1 MISIP
6 NQNNDIQQQEANQF
20 FEESYS
26 GFLIADEKNRI
37 IRGNRRVSDWLG
49 IPPDEIKG
57 KKFSDLL
64 SIGSKIYFE
73 THLSPLL
80 KMQGFFDEILIE
92 LSGTSGK
99 RIKIFVNAKESAPN
113 KAGSKFIYYTL
124 LEASDRVQYE
134 QNLQY
139 AKGIAEKDLEAE
151 RENVLLREQL
161 IAVLGHDLRN
171 SLGAISLTVGFL
183 ERSIKDDKQ
192 KNLVGILK
200 RSSHRMNELIGNVMD
215 FARTRMGEG
224 IVISARDVELK
235 PVLDQVVEEL
245 KVLFPD
251 RQIAVDFSLEEHVNC
266 DADRIA
272 QLASN
277 LLANALTHGN
287 PQSPVYFTAS
297 NKSNKL
303 ELSVSNDGQPI
314 PESLRAI
321 LFTPFK
327 REGNRPSKNG
337 LGLGLYIADQIT
349 KAHGATLSFTSDAEE
364 TRFTFVLEYK
374 NQD

>member
-37 IRGNRRVSDWLG
+37 IRGNRRVSDWLR
-49 IPPDEIKG
+49 ISPDEIKG

-92 LSGTSGK
+92 LSGASDK
-99 RIKIFVNAKESAPN
+99 RIKIFINAKESAPN
-113 KAGSKFIYYTL
+113 EAGSKFIYYTL

-171 SLGAISLTVGFL
+171 PLGAISMTVGFL
-183 ERSIKDDKQ
+183 ERLIKDDKQ

-235 PVLDQVVEEL
+235 PVLDHVVDEL

-251 RQIAVDFSLEEHVNC
+251 RQIAVDFSLEEQVNC
-266 DADRIA
+266 DSDRIA

-349 KAHGATLSFTSDAEE
+349 RAHGASLSFTSNEEE
-364 TRFTFVLEYK
+364 TRFTFVMEYK